1 MGVKTITILVGLLL
15 LKHAFLPHVVCCSFE
30 LSLHIHPS
38 LKTIEMDK
46 TMQLMELNVMFIR

>member
-1 MGVKTITILVGLLL
+1 VGLLL

-38 LKTIEMDK
+38 LKTIKMDK